1 MQKKYELRT
10 DRVALS
16 HQQRADLE
24 DFRGRSF
31 VADDTG
37 STHSLLTRMSLRKAA
52 RAGNAEQLQAL
63 LEAGKDP
70 NATHE
75 HGISGW
81 TPLHS
86 AAGEG
91 EARCTELL
99 LLHHATVDSTDAT
112 GVTPLHRAAGAAQV
126 ECCQL
131 LLRAGAR
138 LEPPFLCEERRTP
151 LHWAA
156 LGGATDVAK
165 LLLISGA
172 VPTHRDMSGALA
184 SELAAAGGHAECAG
198 VLREAELAAQC
209 EATAEAGAVA
219 LMEDDDSATPAEL
232 GRKRSWGGPPSHTYA
247 HGAGGGGGG
256 DGAAEDARLKRAHLN
271 VGDSDA
277 GAADLAAM
285 AAAKA
290 SMGVAEPQ

>member
-1 MQKKYELRT
+1 
-10 DRVALS
+10 
-16 HQQRADLE
+16 
-24 DFRGRSF
+24 
-31 VADDTG
+31 
-37 STHSLLTRMSLRKAA
+37 MSLRKAA
-52 RAGNAEQLQAL
+52 RAGDAAQLQAL

-91 EARCTELL
+91 EVCAFVTLPLSRSFPHTKLMSFLGEQVGCTELL
-99 LLHHATVDSTDAT
+99 LLHHAAVDATDAT
-112 GVTPLHRAAGAAQV
+112 GVTALHRASGAAHV

-131 LLRAGAR
+131 LIRAGAR
-138 LEPPFLCEERRTP
+138 LEPPFVCEERRTP

-156 LGGATDVAK
+156 LAGATDVAR
-165 LLLISGA
+165 LLLASGA
-172 VPTHRDMSGALA
+172 VPTYRDMSSALA

-198 VLREAELAAQC
+198 LLREAELAAQC
-209 EATAEAGAVA
+209 EATAEPGGAA
-219 LMEDDDSATPAEL
+219 PMEDDDSATPAEL
-232 GRKRSWGGPPSHTYA
+232 GRKRSWGGPPTHASE
-247 HGAGGGGGG
+247 HGGC
-256 DGAAEDARLKRAHLN
+256 DGPTEDDKLKRPHLSL
-271 VGDSDA
+271 GDSTA

-290 SMGVAEPQ
+290 SMGMAEPKGR

>member
-1 MQKKYELRT
+1 
-10 DRVALS
+10 
-16 HQQRADLE
+16 
-24 DFRGRSF
+24 
-31 VADDTG
+31 
-37 STHSLLTRMSLRKAA
+37 MSLRKAA

-99 LLHHATVDSTDAT
+99 LLHHAAVDSTDAT
-112 GVTPLHRAAGAAQV
+112 GVTPLHRASGAAQV

-156 LGGATDVAK
+156 LAGATGVAK
-165 LLLISGA
+165 LLLASGA
-172 VPTHRDMSGALA
+172 LPTHRDSSGALA

-198 VLREAELAAQC
+198 VLREAEAAAQC
-209 EATAEAGAVA
+209 AVTAEPGAVA
-219 LMEDDDSATPAEL
+219 PMEDDSAAPAEL
-232 GRKRSWGGPPSHTYA
+232 GRKRSWGGPPSHTSD
-247 HGAGGGGGG
+247 HGPGGAAG
-256 DGAAEDARLKRAHLN
+256 DSAAEDARLKRAHLK
-271 VGDSDA
+271 VGDSNA
-277 GAADLAAM
+277 GTADLAAM

-290 SMGVAEPQ
+290 SMGLEEPK